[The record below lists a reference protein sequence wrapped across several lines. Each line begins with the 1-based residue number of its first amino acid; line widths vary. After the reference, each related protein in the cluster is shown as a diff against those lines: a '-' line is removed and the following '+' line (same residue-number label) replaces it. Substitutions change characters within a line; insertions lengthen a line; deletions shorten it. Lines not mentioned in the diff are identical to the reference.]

1 MWVKSTNSHILQEN
15 QINYS
20 CFSHIS
26 YTFAHGIPIKEKK
39 QSINFGLKD

>member
-1 MWVKSTNSHILQEN
+1 MLNYSVAELR
-15 QINYS
+15 INYS